1 MRDQKRSSGAWG
13 CSSSQRRR
21 RQRPGASIPVVRL
34 LRRRQGAHAQ
44 ATDRELRLQ
53 RCDVVARRDV
63 VVRLP
68 PRAGSVKKSN
78 GKGVV
83 DVRSKVTAGHRRDR
97 SQLAANLAGDAL
109 LKEAKVKKVVC
120 CRKNGSDCTA
130 SFPYSKHEGSHGVI
144 MGTRKKQLSTN
155 TCL

>member
-1 MRDQKRSSGAWG
+1 
-13 CSSSQRRR
+13 
-21 RQRPGASIPVVRL
+21 VRL

-120 CRKNGSDCTA
+120 SRKNGSDGGSDFGEECMVVIACVCRCANRGT
-130 SFPYSKHEGSHGVI
+130 KHEYPV
-144 MGTRKKQLSTN
+144 
-155 TCL
+155 CE